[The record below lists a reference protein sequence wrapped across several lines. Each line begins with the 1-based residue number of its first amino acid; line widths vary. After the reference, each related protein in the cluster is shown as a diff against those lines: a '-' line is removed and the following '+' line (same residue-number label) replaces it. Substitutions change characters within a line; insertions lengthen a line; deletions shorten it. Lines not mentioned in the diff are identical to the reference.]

1 MTNITTLKS
10 LTQTTYDS
18 VEGYRKAIDKADS
31 PALKS
36 ALERRL
42 NSRIETLN
50 TLNRALEANGEKR
63 IDTVS
68 MTGTAHQ
75 TFMSIAEAFSNSN
88 EAAIER
94 VEEGEDYLAEQFR
107 DALNDDGETL
117 DSSFRMVIE
126 QAYREVREG
135 ERFSDMLEKQYA

>member
-1 MTNITTLKS
+1 MNNIKILKK
-10 LTQTTYDS
+10 LTQTTFDS
-18 VEGYRKAIDKADS
+18 VEGYRKAIEKADS

-42 NSRIETLN
+42 NSREQTLEK
-50 TLNRALEANGEKR
+50 LNSALAGRGEDR
-63 IDTVS
+63 ITSVS

-75 TFMSIAEAFSNSN
+75 MFMSIADTFADSN
-88 EAAIER
+88 EAAAER

-107 DALNDDGETL
+107 EALK
-117 DSSFRMVIE
+117 DSAQMEQPIKLVIE
-126 QAYREVREG
+126 QAYQEVREG